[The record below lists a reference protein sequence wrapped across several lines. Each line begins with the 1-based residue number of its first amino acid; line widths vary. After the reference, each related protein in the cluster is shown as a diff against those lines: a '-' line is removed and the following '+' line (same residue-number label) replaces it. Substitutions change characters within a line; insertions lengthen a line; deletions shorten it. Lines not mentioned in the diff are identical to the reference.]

1 MIAKEMIA
9 EKVFAEGVAK
19 DIRNFLPAKYE
30 NAEFQVMQM
39 NKNNGVQMVGV
50 QVRLQ
55 EENVCPVVYVEPFF
69 NEIRLGESVEK
80 VMNEIAKCMEEA
92 GNAPFVDCGIN
103 PMDYDSV
110 KEHLAVM
117 LVNTQANKRMLQE
130 MPHENIED
138 LSAICY
144 VDFPVESNDGK
155 ATMKVKNEHLKM
167 WNVDAKEMFH
177 QARANT
183 QPVNTPILQ
192 SMDEMMLSIFNEEGH
207 ATNLL
212 NESVEFG
219 LRSHDMLYALTN
231 VEKQYGASMITQ
243 PEVLN
248 KLEQLFPEGF
258 YLDALLERVAKI
270 CPSAGNKGRELLSI
284 AMKDAAGDKFISYN
298 PMPETKP
305 YSRAKP
311 KVRVLGKEK
320 LKVFL
325 EAASKNPWYLEILL
339 GLFCGLRKGEILGL
353 KFQDFDFE
361 KQTVRISRQ
370 LVGNLKL
377 KEKEFTVT
385 EYAVIERNPK
395 TENSYRILRVPKV
408 VMQEVKRRQQL
419 IELRK
424 TDPGIEYKNF
434 DYVCCQENGEPRS
447 LTAMNQ
453 ALTKICNRNGLANI
467 TVHGL
472 RHMFATI
479 LIELG
484 VPLFKI
490 SGLLGHSSVHTTYE
504 YYCEIMDEQDKII
517 AFVNNTFVPQ
527 QTGTEG

>member
-1 MIAKEMIA
+1 MSKEKRVVFFEGKSWYHRTKELQDDLTTKYGKKGGFETPEEAEKSYWEYEKRYQKKQRDLQIAKMQKTDVMLGDYLEYW
-9 EKVFAEGVAK
+9 F
-19 DIRNFLPAKYE
+19 E
-30 NAEFQVMQM
+30 NIFSPRIETTTR
-39 NKNNGVQMVGV
+39 MVGAYT
-50 QVRLQ
+50 LYNLILPSM
-55 EENVCPVVYVEPFF
+55 EADIKLKY
-69 NEIRLGESVEK
+69 ISVE
-80 VMNEIAKCMEEA
+80 
-92 GNAPFVDCGIN
+92 
-103 PMDYDSV
+103 
-110 KEHLAVM
+110 
-117 LVNTQANKRMLQE
+117 
-130 MPHENIED
+130 
-138 LSAICY
+138 
-144 VDFPVESNDGK
+144 
-155 ATMKVKNEHLKM
+155 
-167 WNVDAKEMFH
+167 
-177 QARANT
+177 
-183 QPVNTPILQ
+183 
-192 SMDEMMLSIFNEEGH
+192 
-207 ATNLL
+207 
-212 NESVEFG
+212 
-219 LRSHDMLYALTN
+219 
-231 VEKQYGASMITQ
+231 
-243 PEVLN
+243 
-248 KLEQLFPEGF
+248 

-284 AMKDAAGDKFISYN
+284 AMKDAARDKFISYN

-305 YSRAKP
+305 YPRAKP
-311 KVRVLGKEK
+311 KVRVLSKEK

-339 GLFCGLRKGEILGL
+339 GL

-370 LVGNLKL
+370 IVGNLKV
-377 KEKEFTVT
+377 KEQEFTIT

-408 VMQEVKRRQQL
+408 VMREVKHRQQL
-419 IELRK
+419 IDKRK
-424 TDPGIEYKNF
+424 ADMGVAYKDY
-434 DYVCCQENGEPRS
+434 DYVSCQENGEPRS